1 MQSRTRTEAGTDRR
15 AASLDSWRQ
24 SERRLRQSKST
35 PKGAFILR
43 PEIGKV
49 PVQSQLRRLT
59 EFNSVKFNSVVLT
72 TPRQDF
78 KISLLVLLGGV
89 SCAFLPIIPRYRK

>member
-1 MQSRTRTEAGTDRR
+1 MVLHRPFEPA
-15 AASLDSWRQ
+15 
-24 SERRLRQSKST
+24 
-35 PKGAFILR
+35 

-89 SCAFLPIIPRYRK
+89 SCAFLPIIPRYCK